1 MLGMASNGLRST
13 VDERQMLHSCCAA
26 TLLSAGA
33 GNVPRRSHKII
44 RKAAYAEVTLLK
56 ERADIINLEDVCD
69 VEAGMSPALFQYY
82 TGLSKRRIILND
94 QIDDGIVERVILP
107 LIDMDN
113 DGTGEPIEIILS
125 SPGGSLYDG
134 FVLADIIDRLKTPTT
149 IIVMGYAFSMGSI
162 ILMSGYSNP
171 NVRKVCY
178 PSSTA
183 LIHSGST
190 YLEGTANTVKDTFQF
205 NQRMEERVKRYIL
218 NHSHMTEQEYEK
230 MERYEWYL
238 LSEDMLRLGL
248 VDEVL

>member
-1 MLGMASNGLRST
+1 
-13 VDERQMLHSCCAA
+13 
-26 TLLSAGA
+26 
-33 GNVPRRSHKII
+33 
-44 RKAAYAEVTLLK
+44 
-56 ERADIINLEDVCD
+56 
-69 VEAGMSPALFQYY
+69 
-82 TGLSKRRIILND
+82 
-94 QIDDGIVERVILP
+94 
-107 LIDMDN
+107 MDN

-218 NHSHMTEQEYEK
+218 SHSHMTEQEYEK

>member
-1 MLGMASNGLRST
+1 M
-13 VDERQMLHSCCAA
+13 
-26 TLLSAGA
+26 
-33 GNVPRRSHKII
+33 
-44 RKAAYAEVTLLK
+44 K

-190 YLEGTANTVKDTFQF
+190 YLEVITAQQSLLNTELSKIVDDF
-205 NQRMEERVKRYIL
+205 Y
-218 NHSHMTEQEYEK
+218 K
-230 MERYEWYL
+230 MQAVVNLYYA
-238 LSEDMLRLGL
+238 LGGGR
-248 VDEVL
+248 D